1 MLKMQ
6 YACTIM
12 DFTQILSKPYA
23 PALQE
28 RFLRYVKT
36 YTTSNSDSADA
47 GNLPSTPQQKDL
59 ADLLH
64 KELSDLGV
72 SGVKTLPECYVY
84 GFIPATKGFENTPV
98 IALLAHIDTSEEVTG
113 KDVKPLV
120 HENYDGKPLT
130 LPYGITLDPAADKDL
145 AFSAQMHDTVI
156 TSDGTTLLGADDK
169 AGVAEIMTAIE
180 YLLQHPEIAHGK
192 VEVLFSPDEE
202 TGHGMDKV
210 PLDLLSAPQ
219 CYTVDGGHL
228 AELETECFNAYKSDV
243 VFTGVAKH
251 TGTARPAMVNAV
263 CMASAFVQSLP
274 RHQMPETTDGYMG
287 FYAPLTVKGTIEQTT
302 VTLLLRDFSASKMKE
317 RKALVTQLAE
327 ATAASFG
334 GTVTV
339 THTQQ
344 YVNMK
349 EVLDQHPLVVNNLV
363 KAYEKAGVTPNFMP
377 IRGGTDGSRLTEMG
391 RPTPNIFTGGHN
403 FHSRY
408 EWASFG
414 SMLYATQ
421 ILIELCAVWAQSE
434 RS

>member
-1 MLKMQ
+1 
-6 YACTIM
+6 M
-12 DFTQILSKPYA
+12 DFSQIFTKPYA
-23 PALQE
+23 KALLE
-28 RFLRYVKT
+28 RFLRYVKV

-59 ADLLH
+59 AKLL
-64 KELSDLGV
+64 KEELSTLGLQDV
-72 SGVKTLPECYVY
+72 QITPECYVY
-84 GFIPATKGFENTPV
+84 GFLPASDGYQKAET
-98 IALLAHIDTSEEVTG
+98 IALLAHMDTSEEVTG
-113 KDVKPLV
+113 KDVKPIV
-120 HENYDGKPLT
+120 HEQYDGKIIN
-130 LPYGITLDPAADKDL
+130 LPYGISLDPASDKDL
-145 AFSAQMHDTVI
+145 AFSAQVHDTLI
-156 TSDGTTLLGADDK
+156 TSDGSTLLGADDK
-169 AGVAEIMTAIE
+169 AGLAEIMTCIE
-180 YLLQHPEIAHGK
+180 YLLQHPEVPHGK
-192 VEVLFSPDEE
+192 IEVLFSPDEE

-210 PLDLLSAPQ
+210 PLNLLTAPQ

-228 AELETECFNAYKSDV
+228 AELETECFNAYKSEL

-251 TGTARPAMVNAV
+251 TGTARPNMVNAV
-263 CMASAFVQSLP
+263 CMASAFVQALP

-287 FYAPLTVKGTIEQTT
+287 FYAPLTIKGTIEQAT
-302 VTLLLRDFSASKMKE
+302 VTLLLRDFSSDEMEK
-317 RKALVTQLAE
+317 RKALVQQLAD

-349 EVLDQHPLVVNNLV
+349 AVLDQHPLVVDNLV
-363 KAYEKAGVTPNFMP
+363 KAYQAAGVEAHFMP
-377 IRGGTDGSRLTEMG
+377 IRGGTDGSRLTELG
-391 RPTPNIFTGGHN
+391 KPTPNIFTGGHN

-434 RS
+434 R